1 MQYLTIRNRI
11 FEWGKSTYLM
21 GILNITPDSFSDGGE
36 FLKIETALH
45 HAKRMID
52 EGVDII
58 DIGGQSTRPGALAIT
73 TQEELLRVIPI
84 IRELRKESSIPISID
99 TTSSKVVL
107 EAVKAGADLV
117 NDISGGSFDNKMFCT
132 VSNLK
137 IPMVIMHTRGIP
149 TTMQTNL
156 DYSNLVQDIIEWL
169 NERIAKAIKAG
180 IQKNYLIID
189 PGIGFAKSSEQNI
202 ELLQQLSSFHAL
214 EAPILLGV
222 SRKKFIGEILEEDN
236 PKKRI
241 FGTAAACCSAI
252 VNGVDILRIH
262 DVAQMKNLA
271 KIADI
276 IWRQQ

>member
-99 TTSSKVVL
+99 TTNSKVVL

-117 NDISGGSFDNKMFCT
+117 NDISGGSFDNKMFRT
-132 VSNLK
+132 VSNIK

-236 PKKRI
+236 PKKII

-262 DVAQMKNLA
+262 DVAQMKNLS
-271 KIADI
+271 KNADI
-276 IWRQQ
+276 IWREQ